1 MFIRWFTSVFL
12 NALSLYIIHFLF
24 DSFFIESFVV
34 ALLAS
39 IILSMLNFLIKPIL
53 VLLTLPITIFTFGFF
68 LFVIQAITLMTVQS
82 LLGSTFVIDGF
93 GMAILAAIL
102 MTVLNSIMYRLLK

>member
-1 MFIRWFTSVFL
+1 MFIRWFTSFFII
-12 NALSLYIIHFLF
+12 ALSLYIIHFLF
-24 DSFFIESFVV
+24 DSFFIESFGVS
-34 ALLAS
+34 LLAS
-39 IILSMLNFLIKPIL
+39 VILSMLNFLIKPIL

-68 LFVIQAITLMTVQS
+68 LFVIQAITLMIVQS

-102 MTVLNSIMYRLLK
+102 MAILNSLMYRLLK

>member
-1 MFIRWFTSVFL
+1 MFIRLFTSIFL

-24 DSFFIESFVV
+24 DSFFIESFAV

-39 IILSMLNFLIKPIL
+39 VLLSMLNFIVKPIL
-53 VLLTLPITIFTFGFF
+53 VVLTLPLTIFTFGFF
-68 LFVIQAITLMTVQS
+68 LFVIQAITLMIVQS
-82 LLGSTFVIDGF
+82 LLGTSFVIEGF

-102 MTVLNSIMYRLLK
+102 LAIINSIMYRLLK

>member
-1 MFIRWFTSVFL
+1 MFIRWFTSIFL

-24 DSFFIESFVV
+24 DSFYIDSFGV

-39 IILSMLNFLIKPIL
+39 VILSMLNFIVKPIL
-53 VLLTLPITIFTFGFF
+53 IMLTLPITIITFGFF
-68 LFVIQAITLMTVQS
+68 LFVVQAITLMIVQS
-82 LLGSTFVIDGF
+82 LLGASFIINGF

-102 MTVLNSIMYRLLK
+102 MTVLHSIMHRLLK

>member
-24 DSFFIESFVV
+24 DSFFIESFGV

-68 LFVIQAITLMTVQS
+68 LFVIQAITLMIVQS

>member
-1 MFIRWFTSVFL
+1 MFVRWFTSVFL

-24 DSFFIESFVV
+24 DSFYIDSFGV

-39 IILSMLNFLIKPIL
+39 VILSMLNFMVKPIL
-53 VLLTLPITIFTFGFF
+53 IVLTLPITIFTFGFF
-68 LFVIQAITLMTVQS
+68 LFVVQAITLMIVQS
-82 LLGSTFVIDGF
+82 LLGASFVIDGF

-102 MTVLNSIMYRLLK
+102 MAVLNSMMQRILK

>member
-1 MFIRWFTSVFL
+1 MFVRWFTSVFL

-24 DSFFIESFVV
+24 DSFYIDSFGV

-39 IILSMLNFLIKPIL
+39 VILSMLNFMVKPIL
-53 VLLTLPITIFTFGFF
+53 IVLTLPITIFTFGFF
-68 LFVIQAITLMTVQS
+68 LFVVQAITLMIVQS
-82 LLGSTFVIDGF
+82 LLGASFVIDGF

-102 MTVLNSIMYRLLK
+102 MAVLNSMIQRILK